1 MIKKAVMLASI
12 MVLSIGISFATSNPE
27 TEITE
32 NDTYAMITGNV
43 VDSNTGEAIPNATIQ
58 IASVEKTVTTD
69 ENGTFAF
76 DQIATG
82 EHTLTV
88 EAEGYQKVEKAVNV
102 TEGSNT
108 IKVKV
113 SPEM

>member
-1 MIKKAVMLASI
+1 MIKKAVMLASV
-12 MVLSIGISFATSNPE
+12 MVLSIGIAYATSTPE
-27 TEITE
+27 NEITE
-32 NDTYAMITGNV
+32 NNTYAMITGTV
-43 VDSNTGEAIPNATIQ
+43 VDSNTGEAIPNATIK
-58 IASVEKTVTTD
+58 IASTEKSVTTD

-76 DQIATG
+76 EQVATG

-102 TEGSNT
+102 TEGSN
-108 IKVKV
+108 IIEVKV